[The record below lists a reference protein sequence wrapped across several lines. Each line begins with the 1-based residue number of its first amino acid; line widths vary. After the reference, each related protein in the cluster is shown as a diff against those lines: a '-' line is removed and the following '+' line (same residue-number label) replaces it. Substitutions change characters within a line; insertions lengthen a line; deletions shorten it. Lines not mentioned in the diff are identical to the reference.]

1 MRYRSILLAILFI
14 ILAVFVVSAQ
24 GCNLINDIVLFST
37 ISEEESLSQE
47 SQQLNVDTTEENSE
61 QEQSKLESS
70 EAEETE
76 LEGSESEESEP
87 ESLETEESEPENSE
101 TEECESESS
110 ETEESESESSESEE
124 SEFESSESEESEFE
138 SSETEESEFESSE
151 TEESEFES
159 SETEESEPESS
170 EPDESEDN
178 TSSEEVIEPI
188 EIELSIPQGLR
199 VSYIVYDVESD
210 TIISSLNTNEDYR
223 TGCTIKTAY
232 VLWLLKNN
240 PDLANEWNTKKLTYY
255 KTKEG
260 TSVWRDM
267 GVKDGTKF
275 KLSQVLEYSIKYS
288 DNDAYIMLT
297 TEYEY
302 EGFNSYMEELGTSI
316 RLGSYE
322 TGYNFTSAT
331 AEEQFVIWKEIMK
344 FCFEE
349 DSVESQAFKSWLID
363 AYYDFIERTIKEQGL
378 HMSGWSP
385 DTGTINDCVI
395 ILDQETGKPKTI
407 FILLTSDGVKVK
419 EMKLGSFY
427 NIVSQIWNQIK

>member
-24 GCNLINDIVLFST
+24 GCNLITDIVLFYT

-61 QEQSKLESS
+61 QEQSKLGSS
-70 EAEETE
+70 EA
-76 LEGSESEESEP
+76 
-87 ESLETEESEPENSE
+87 EESEPENSE
-101 TEECESESS
+101 TEESKSESS

-124 SEFESSESEESEFE
+124 SE
-138 SSETEESEFESSE
+138 
-151 TEESEFES
+151 
-159 SETEESEPESS
+159 PESS
-170 EPDESEDN
+170 EPEESNSESSEPEESEED

-363 AYYDFIERTIKEQGL
+363 AYYDFIERTIKEKGL